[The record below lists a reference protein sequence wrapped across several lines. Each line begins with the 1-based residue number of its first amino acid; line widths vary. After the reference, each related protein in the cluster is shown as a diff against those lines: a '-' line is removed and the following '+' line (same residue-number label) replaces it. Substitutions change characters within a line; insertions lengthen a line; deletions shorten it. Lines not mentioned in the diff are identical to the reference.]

1 MGNRQEVAEAP
12 ADSDSSNDS
21 GSDTDDS
28 VDQSQTRN
36 TLVFPFKLK
45 PSPLAGAT
53 GPDCMGTC
61 GLPGILRKWRDVP
74 GRPAEM
80 AGFRP
85 GTSVFCLEG
94 TVLICWL

>member
-21 GSDTDDS
+21 GSDTYDS
-28 VDQSQTRN
+28 VDQSPTRN

-53 GPDCMGTC
+53 GPDWGPADY
-61 GLPGILRKWRDVP
+61 PGILRKWRDVP